1 MSDWS
6 LEPYTEYKIPD
17 SLSRVVV
24 GFYSDT
30 NTRFCGF
37 EFYDRQGIKLLSVGR
52 IRYQVETILDD
63 DERLVGIASRA
74 ALYARHFDF

>member
-1 MSDWS
+1 MVENYNFTD
-6 LEPYTEYKIPD
+6 YKMPEN
-17 SLSRVVV
+17 LKRVVV
-24 GFYSDT
+24 GFNSDT
-30 NTRFCGF
+30 DTRFCGF

>member
-1 MSDWS
+1 MSVSSYDKF
-6 LEPYTEYKIPD
+6 TEYKIPD

-24 GFYSDT
+24 GFNSDT
-30 NTRFCGF
+30 DTRFCGF

-63 DERLVGIASRA
+63 DERLVGIASRTA
-74 ALYARHFDF
+74 YFAKHRDF